1 MPRPTRWLIATLV
14 FLLTLTAR
22 SQDVPPPPVE
32 VAPLPPGAVAKQTA
46 AQKAEAARQARLV
59 VLRKD
64 VLARLNKFRAT
75 QGAVAATLA
84 ADMVKHT
91 QAHADKVAN
100 AIRKPLS
107 ENRANGQPLCWQLNR
122 ARTGYT
128 FCMLCCHDD
137 SKPWAEVMAWQQR
150 DAQNAIYA
158 WETSTA
164 GHRQLMTRGT
174 EVGIGIAL
182 DAPQGPVW
190 VVTLRTARPAKK

>member
-1 MPRPTRWLIATLV
+1 MPWKRRLIAMLV
-14 FLLTLTAR
+14 FLITLTTQA
-22 SQDVPPPPVE
+22 QDVPPPPPE
-32 VAPLPPGAVAKQTA
+32 TAPLPPGAVAKQTE
-46 AQKAEAARQARLV
+46 AQKAEAARQVRLV
-59 VLRKD
+59 RLRED
-64 VLARLNKFRAT
+64 VLARLNKFRAS
-75 QGAVAATLA
+75 QGVAAARLA
-84 ADMVKHT
+84 PDMVKHT
-91 QAHADKVAN
+91 QAHADKVAR

-107 ENRANGQPLCWQLNR
+107 EKRASGQPLCWQLNR

-137 SKPWAEVMAWQQR
+137 SKPWAEVMAWQPR

-158 WETSTA
+158 WETSQA

-190 VVTLRTARPAKK
+190 VVTLRTARATRK

>member
-1 MPRPTRWLIATLV
+1 MPWKRRLIAMLV
-14 FLLTLTAR
+14 LLITLTA
-22 SQDVPPPPVE
+22 QAQEVPAPPTETAPPPP
-32 VAPLPPGAVAKQTA
+32 GYVAKQTE

-59 VLRKD
+59 LLRRD
-64 VLARLNKFRAT
+64 VLARLNKFRVS
-75 QGAVAATLA
+75 QGVTAAKLSP
-84 ADMVKHT
+84 DMVKHT

-107 ENRANGQPLCWQLNR
+107 EKRASGQPLCWQLNK

-150 DAQNAIYA
+150 DAQHAIYA
-158 WETSTA
+158 WETSQS